1 MLVPKKLKL
10 IFIFFLSS
18 FLLSCQNNSKLEQI
32 EFGSHEYF
40 LNEFGGIYE
49 NSILQN
55 YITTIGK
62 LISNSMKLNEHNLN
76 FYVLNSPTLNIFSA
90 NKKNIYI
97 TRGIIILCNNESE
110 LASLIAHQLGHIKA
124 NHDPTHKKNYISWN
138 KNISKYTET
147 KNKKDSIN
155 APLKI
160 RLPYYNH
167 FQENEANKISI
178 DALNKISFSFNDYV
192 EINKSVKKLLKY
204 KSSLYSWKNMKYDVE
219 NVHPSST
226 KDLKKLFNK
235 FEGKRQK
242 NPIKGRYYF
251 LKKIDGTIFGNL
263 NENKIIVKS
272 PKKNESFNDF
282 TQRNGITKKKS
293 KELFMILNGLTQK
306 EFTSKKKLKIIKE
319 IN

>member
-1 MLVPKKLKL
+1 MPIPKKLKL

-18 FLLSCQNNSKLEQI
+18 LLLSCQNNSKLEQI
-32 EFGSHEYF
+32 KFGSHEHF

-55 YITTIGK
+55 YIASIGK

-76 FYVLNSPTLNIFSA
+76 FYVLNSPSLNIFSA

-110 LASLIAHQLGHIKA
+110 LAGLLAHQLGHIKA
-124 NHDPTHKKNYISWN
+124 NHNPTHKKNYISWN
-138 KNISKYTET
+138 KGMSEYTET
-147 KNKKDSIN
+147 KNKKDLVN
-155 APLKI
+155 TPLKI
-160 RLPYYNH
+160 KLPYYNN

-178 DALNKISFSFNDYV
+178 DALKKISFSFDDYV
-192 EINKSVKKLLKY
+192 KINQSVKKLLKY
-204 KSSLYSWKNMKYDVE
+204 RRSLYSWKEMKYDIE
-219 NVHPSST
+219 NVHPSSV
-226 KDLKKLFNK
+226 KDLKKLQNK
-235 FEGKRQK
+235 FEGWKPK
-242 NPIKGRYYF
+242 NPIKGKYYF

-282 TQRNGITKKKS
+282 TKRNGIIKKKS
-293 KELFMILNGLTQK
+293 KKLFMILNGLTKK
-306 EFTSKKKLKIIKE
+306 EITSKQKLKIIKE

>member
-49 NSILQN
+49 NLILQN
-55 YITTIGK
+55 YITSLGN
-62 LISNSMKLNEHNLN
+62 LISNSMKLNEYNLS
-76 FYVLNSPTLNIFSA
+76 FYVLNSPSLNIFST

-110 LASLIAHQLGHIKA
+110 LAGLLAHQLGHVKA
-124 NHDPTHKKNYISWN
+124 NHDPTHKKKYISWN
-138 KNISKYTET
+138 KRKSKYTET
-147 KNKKDSIN
+147 KNKEDSIN

-178 DALNKISFSFNDYV
+178 DALNKISFSFSDYI
-192 EINKSVKKLLKY
+192 EINKSVKKFLKY
-204 KSSLYSWKNMKYDVE
+204 KSSLYSWKNMKFDIE
-219 NVHPSST
+219 NVHPSSV

-235 FEGKRQK
+235 FEGKRKK

-263 NENKIIVKS
+263 NESKVILKS
-272 PKKNESFNDF
+272 LKKNESFNEF

-293 KELFMILNGLTQK
+293 KELFMILNGLTKK